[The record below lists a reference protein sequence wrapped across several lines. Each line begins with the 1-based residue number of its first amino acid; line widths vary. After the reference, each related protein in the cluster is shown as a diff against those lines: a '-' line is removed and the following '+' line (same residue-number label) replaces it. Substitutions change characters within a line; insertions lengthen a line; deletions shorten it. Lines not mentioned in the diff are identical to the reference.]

1 MKKQR
6 TQKKRKT
13 NFWEKLSVYAKAFL
27 IIAAAFL
34 ILGMGT
40 LGSAQSV
47 GKGYELPA
55 PQSSDAKDPC
65 IIYTLSAP
73 DDYSRSDLKLTAVY
87 INVGAIYTEIGS
99 TATLRLYRSSSSTA
113 FSSYIDLVL
122 ANGYESVAEG
132 ASATAV
138 ENGNYNWAAFPVP
151 DTGYS
156 LSSYYNYK
164 LVSRTCNVLI
174 NEIVFVGVDKNL
186 DEAEQKP
193 LLIPAEVNANS
204 VVYDKET
211 DSFSNAAAIEQAHK
225 TIDAQHIPSLA
236 QSSFFRFGE
245 EEAFTLRSVSEMNM
259 GSDYYSADVYS
270 GDRVYNSLGTI
281 ILAFGTLIFGMSP
294 FGLRF
299 FPMLASFGILLL
311 GFFFVKKLTK
321 SEKAG
326 LIFAV
331 IYALSGLSLS
341 FGHLGSPLT
350 VGIFFLF
357 ASLYLCYGFFE
368 KGIEKAKLSGALPVV
383 GSAIL
388 SAAAI
393 CVNGAFLIPVL
404 GIVALF
410 IAGVIRQKRR
420 ARVALDAAVE
430 EAEIAQSDAET
441 AEAEQIVS
449 SKQKVADVLNE
460 YSYKNK
466 IAISMFTAFLV
477 LGTILISMLGVLPM
491 YFTYLKLY
499 ADPTATANVLSLIWK
514 AFIGGFTGV
523 NATSATQSAYSLWY
537 TLYQGSGAQYAV
549 TATGILPAIAAV
561 LIGLCGIVFM
571 VVLLVKSI
579 KAKKWE
585 FVGASVTLSAGIA
598 ICLIMALL
606 AKCALAFLFGGCLLS
621 FLCAAFVSY
630 GVCDGEC
637 KKGKIVTAVCGV
649 ALAVCFLLFA
659 PFTFSIPLPSG
670 FMTAIFG

>member
-6 TQKKRKT
+6 SQKT
-13 NFWEKLSVYAKAFL
+13 NFWKKLSVYAKAFL
-27 IIAAAFL
+27 LIAAAFL
-34 ILGMGT
+34 ILGIGT

-73 DDYSRSDLKLTAVY
+73 DNYSRSDLKITAVY

-99 TATLRLYRSSSSTA
+99 TATLRLYRSASSTA
-113 FSSYIDLVL
+113 FSAYIDLVV

-132 ASATAV
+132 SSATAV
-138 ENGNYNWAAFPVP
+138 ENSNYNWVAFPVP
-151 DTGYS
+151 AAGYS

-164 LVSRTCNVLI
+164 LVARTCNVLI
-174 NEIVFVGVDKNL
+174 NEIVFVGVEKNL
-186 DEAEQKP
+186 DESEQKP
-193 LLIPAEVNANS
+193 ILIPATVNANS
-204 VVYDKET
+204 VVYDRET
-211 DSFSNAAAIEQAHK
+211 DSFSSAAAIEQASK

-236 QSSFFRFGE
+236 QSSFFCFGE
-245 EEAFTLRSVSEMNM
+245 EEAFTLRSISEMYM
-259 GSDYYSADVYS
+259 GSGYYSADVYS

-331 IYALSGLSLS
+331 IYALCGLSFSL
-341 FGHLGSPLT
+341 GHFGSPLMIG
-350 VGIFFLF
+350 VFFLF

-368 KGIEKAKLSGALPVV
+368 NGIKKAKFSGALPVV

-393 CVNGAFLIPVL
+393 CVNGAFIIPVL

-410 IAGVIRQKRR
+410 IAGVIRQKRKTQ
-420 ARVALDAAVE
+420 AVLDAALE
-430 EAEIAQSDAET
+430 EAEIAQSNADEES

-477 LGTILISMLGVLPM
+477 LGTVLISMLGVLPM
-491 YFTYLKLY
+491 YFTYLKLF
-499 ADPTATANVLSLIWK
+499 ADPTATVNVLSLIWQ
-514 AFIGGFTGV
+514 AFAGGFTGV
-523 NATSATQSAYSLWY
+523 NATAATQSAYSLWY

-549 TATGILPAIAAV
+549 TAAGILPAIAAV
-561 LIGLCGIVFM
+561 LIGLCGIVFT
-571 VVLLVKSI
+571 VVLLVKNI
-579 KAKKWE
+579 KAKTWKYT
-585 FVGASVTLSAGIA
+585 GAAIALLIGIV
-598 ICLIMALL
+598 ICLIMATFT
-606 AKCALAFLFGGCLLS
+606 KCALAFLFGGCVLS
-621 FLCAAFVSY
+621 FLCAAFVSHSD
-630 GVCDGEC
+630 CDGEC
-637 KKGKIVTAVCGV
+637 KKLKIIKAVCGV
-649 ALAVCFLLFA
+649 VLALCFLLFA
-659 PFTFSIPLPSG
+659 VFTFSIPLSSG